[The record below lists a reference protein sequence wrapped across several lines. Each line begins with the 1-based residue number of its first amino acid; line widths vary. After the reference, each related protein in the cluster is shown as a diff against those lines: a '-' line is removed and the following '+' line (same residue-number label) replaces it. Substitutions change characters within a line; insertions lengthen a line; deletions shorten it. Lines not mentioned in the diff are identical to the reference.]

1 MRRKNE
7 TKIKD
12 ERKEM
17 TKAVK
22 TRLYTFEEMREVVAK
37 TSSQIVKE
45 TLKDEELDDPFKCM
59 IIEMAVVAKI
69 LGALDEK
76 HEKGEI

>member
-1 MRRKNE
+1 
-7 TKIKD
+7 
-12 ERKEM
+12 M
-17 TKAVK
+17 TKTVK
-22 TRLYTFEEMREVVAK
+22 TKLYTFEEMRRVVAE

-69 LGALDEK
+69 LGALDEG